1 VLFLAGGLLAAA
13 GMAWLGRL
21 SPTTDLVWVVAPA
34 ALAMTA
40 GGLMFAPVTI
50 AADGYSAAFSA
61 GAAIY
66 LATAVAGALALPAR
80 LGDASPRMASA

>member
-1 VLFLAGGLLAAA
+1 VGRRAGGARDD
-13 GMAWLGRL
+13 GGRAY
-21 SPTTDLVWVVAPA
+21 VRAR
-34 ALAMTA
+34 
-40 GGLMFAPVTI
+40 TI